1 MVINYLDKYIL
12 SEDNM
17 RILLNSK
24 DYKQYSQAALLKEL
38 KATKS
43 EYQSDVDA
51 KLNSYSFRQKFRK
64 KRKMNSKSYTFYLT
78 ELKNRVFKILPLCE
92 EKNDYIDKYLENLII
107 ELKGLPKAYPEVF
120 DSQSAWYVRVLSSL
134 FTFYEDF
141 SIAELHSVDGVQR
154 VRRIILSLVNLID
167 KEVGR

>member
-1 MVINYLDKYIL
+1 LTEFTLIYDKFLSKLTDFSLARLDKDVLESDLQERLITALSDFAQLPEEKTEVDLSTKTFTNGLSVEEQNIIATLMVINYLDKYIL

-64 KRKMNSKSYTFYLT
+64 KKKD
-78 ELKNRVFKILPLCE
+78 E
-92 EKNDYIDKYLENLII
+92 
-107 ELKGLPKAYPEVF
+107 
-120 DSQSAWYVRVLSSL
+120 Q
-134 FTFYEDF
+134 
-141 SIAELHSVDGVQR
+141 
-154 VRRIILSLVNLID
+154 
-167 KEVGR
+167 

>member
-1 MVINYLDKYIL
+1 MTEFTLIYDKFLSKLTDFSLARLDKDVLESDLQERLITALSDFAQLPEEKTEVDLSTKTFTNGLSVEEQNIIATLMVINYLDKYIL

-17 RILLNSK
+17 RILLTSK

-64 KRKMNSKSYTFYLT
+64 KKKD
-78 ELKNRVFKILPLCE
+78 E
-92 EKNDYIDKYLENLII
+92 
-107 ELKGLPKAYPEVF
+107 
-120 DSQSAWYVRVLSSL
+120 Q
-134 FTFYEDF
+134 
-141 SIAELHSVDGVQR
+141 
-154 VRRIILSLVNLID
+154 
-167 KEVGR
+167 

>member
-1 MVINYLDKYIL
+1 MTEFTLIYDKFLSKLTDFSLARLDKDVLESDLQERLITALSDFAQLPEEKTEVDLSTKTFTNGLSVEEQNIIATLMVINYLDKYIL

-24 DYKQYSQAALLKEL
+24 DYKQYLQAALLKEL

-64 KRKMNSKSYTFYLT
+64 KKKD
-78 ELKNRVFKILPLCE
+78 E
-92 EKNDYIDKYLENLII
+92 
-107 ELKGLPKAYPEVF
+107 
-120 DSQSAWYVRVLSSL
+120 Q
-134 FTFYEDF
+134 
-141 SIAELHSVDGVQR
+141 
-154 VRRIILSLVNLID
+154 
-167 KEVGR
+167 

>member
-1 MVINYLDKYIL
+1 MTEFTLIYDKFLSKLTDFSLARLDKDVLESDLQERLITALSDFAQLPEEKTEVDLNTKTYTNGLSVEEQNIIATLMVINYLDKYIL

-64 KRKMNSKSYTFYLT
+64 KKKD
-78 ELKNRVFKILPLCE
+78 E
-92 EKNDYIDKYLENLII
+92 
-107 ELKGLPKAYPEVF
+107 
-120 DSQSAWYVRVLSSL
+120 Q
-134 FTFYEDF
+134 
-141 SIAELHSVDGVQR
+141 
-154 VRRIILSLVNLID
+154 
-167 KEVGR
+167 

>member
-1 MVINYLDKYIL
+1 MTEFTLIYDKFLSKLTDFSLARLDKDVLESDLQERLITALSDFAQLPEEKTEVDLNTKTFTNGLSVEEQNIIATLMVINYLDKYIL

-64 KRKMNSKSYTFYLT
+64 KKKD
-78 ELKNRVFKILPLCE
+78 E
-92 EKNDYIDKYLENLII
+92 
-107 ELKGLPKAYPEVF
+107 
-120 DSQSAWYVRVLSSL
+120 Q
-134 FTFYEDF
+134 
-141 SIAELHSVDGVQR
+141 
-154 VRRIILSLVNLID
+154 
-167 KEVGR
+167 

>member
-1 MVINYLDKYIL
+1 MTEFTLIYDKFLSKLTDFSLARLDKDVLESDLQERLITALSDFAQLPEEKTEVDLNTKTFTNGLSVEEQNIIATLMVINYLDKYIL

-43 EYQSDVDA
+43 EYHSDVDA

-64 KRKMNSKSYTFYLT
+64 KKKD
-78 ELKNRVFKILPLCE
+78 E
-92 EKNDYIDKYLENLII
+92 
-107 ELKGLPKAYPEVF
+107 
-120 DSQSAWYVRVLSSL
+120 Q
-134 FTFYEDF
+134 
-141 SIAELHSVDGVQR
+141 
-154 VRRIILSLVNLID
+154 
-167 KEVGR
+167 

>member
-1 MVINYLDKYIL
+1 
-12 SEDNM
+12 
-17 RILLNSK
+17 
-24 DYKQYSQAALLKEL
+24 
-38 KATKS
+38 
-43 EYQSDVDA
+43 
-51 KLNSYSFRQKFRK
+51 
-64 KRKMNSKSYTFYLT
+64 MNSKTYTTYLT

>member
-1 MVINYLDKYIL
+1 MTEFTLIYDKFLSKLTDFSLARLDKDVLESDLQERLITALSDFAQLPEEKTEVDLSTKTFTNGLSVEEQNIIATLMVINYLDKYIL

-64 KRKMNSKSYTFYLT
+64 KKKD
-78 ELKNRVFKILPLCE
+78 E
-92 EKNDYIDKYLENLII
+92 
-107 ELKGLPKAYPEVF
+107 
-120 DSQSAWYVRVLSSL
+120 Q
-134 FTFYEDF
+134 
-141 SIAELHSVDGVQR
+141 
-154 VRRIILSLVNLID
+154 
-167 KEVGR
+167 

>member
-1 MVINYLDKYIL
+1 LTEFTLIYDKFLSKLTDFSLARLDKDVLESDLQERLITALSDFAQLPEEKTEVDLNTKTFTNGLSVEEQNIIATLMVINYLDKYIL

-64 KRKMNSKSYTFYLT
+64 KKKD
-78 ELKNRVFKILPLCE
+78 E
-92 EKNDYIDKYLENLII
+92 
-107 ELKGLPKAYPEVF
+107 
-120 DSQSAWYVRVLSSL
+120 Q
-134 FTFYEDF
+134 
-141 SIAELHSVDGVQR
+141 
-154 VRRIILSLVNLID
+154 
-167 KEVGR
+167 

>member
-1 MVINYLDKYIL
+1 MTEFTLIYDKFLSKLTYFSLARLDKDVLESDLQERLITALSDFAQLPEEKTEVDLSTKTFTNGLSVEEQNIIATLMVINYLDKYIL

-64 KRKMNSKSYTFYLT
+64 KKKD
-78 ELKNRVFKILPLCE
+78 E
-92 EKNDYIDKYLENLII
+92 
-107 ELKGLPKAYPEVF
+107 
-120 DSQSAWYVRVLSSL
+120 Q
-134 FTFYEDF
+134 
-141 SIAELHSVDGVQR
+141 
-154 VRRIILSLVNLID
+154 
-167 KEVGR
+167 

>member
-1 MVINYLDKYIL
+1 MTEFTLIYDKFLSKLTDFSLAWLDKDVLESDLQERLITALSDFAQLPEEKTEVDLSTKTFTNGLSVEEQNIIATLMVINYLDKYIL

-64 KRKMNSKSYTFYLT
+64 KKKD
-78 ELKNRVFKILPLCE
+78 E
-92 EKNDYIDKYLENLII
+92 
-107 ELKGLPKAYPEVF
+107 
-120 DSQSAWYVRVLSSL
+120 Q
-134 FTFYEDF
+134 
-141 SIAELHSVDGVQR
+141 
-154 VRRIILSLVNLID
+154 
-167 KEVGR
+167 

>member
-1 MVINYLDKYIL
+1 MTEFTLIYDKFLSKLTDFSLARLDKDVLESDLQERLITALSDFAQLPEEKTEVDLSTKTFTNGLSVEEQNIIATLMVINYLDKYIL

-64 KRKMNSKSYTFYLT
+64 KRKMNSKSYTFISR
-78 ELKNRVFKILPLCE
+78 N
-92 EKNDYIDKYLENLII
+92 
-107 ELKGLPKAYPEVF
+107 
-120 DSQSAWYVRVLSSL
+120 
-134 FTFYEDF
+134 
-141 SIAELHSVDGVQR
+141 
-154 VRRIILSLVNLID
+154 
-167 KEVGR
+167 

>member
-1 MVINYLDKYIL
+1 MTEFTLIYDKFLSKLTDFSLARLDKDVLETDLQERLITALSDFAQLPEEKTEVDLSTKTFTNGLSVEEQNIIATLMVINYLDKYIL

-64 KRKMNSKSYTFYLT
+64 KKKD
-78 ELKNRVFKILPLCE
+78 E
-92 EKNDYIDKYLENLII
+92 
-107 ELKGLPKAYPEVF
+107 
-120 DSQSAWYVRVLSSL
+120 Q
-134 FTFYEDF
+134 
-141 SIAELHSVDGVQR
+141 
-154 VRRIILSLVNLID
+154 
-167 KEVGR
+167 